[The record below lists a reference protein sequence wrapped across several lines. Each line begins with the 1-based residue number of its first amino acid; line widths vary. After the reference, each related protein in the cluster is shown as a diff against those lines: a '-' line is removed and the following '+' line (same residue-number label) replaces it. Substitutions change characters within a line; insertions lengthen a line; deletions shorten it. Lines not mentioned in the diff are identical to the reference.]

1 MTVEDIWRKDTNRPR
16 GTLAVV
22 IHQVTSGGFEA
33 EHIRWVHPVYPLLV
47 ALHRRP
53 LGATRVSGS
62 LLGAWDEKNRPAD
75 CQGARD
81 S

>member
-1 MTVEDIWRKDTNRPR
+1 MKVEDIWRKDTNRPR
-16 GTLAVV
+16 GTLAGV

-33 EHIRWVHPVYPLLV
+33 EYIRWVQLVYPISV
-47 ALHRRP
+47 ALHWRP
-53 LGATRVSGS
+53 LGATRVCGS
-62 LLGAWDEKNRPAD
+62 LLGTWDEKKGPAD